1 MNPNIENE
9 LSATAEQDM
18 DEASDIASECL
29 SLMRARN
36 AKYGNSWKVL
46 TIQSI
51 ANLIEMKM
59 HRIAN
64 MNAQELDVKILDEF
78 MDAINYAIFAL
89 MKLAKLLGRK
99 ISSKEHE

>member
-1 MNPNIENE
+1 MNPYIENE

-18 DEASDIASECL
+18 NEASDIAAECL

-78 MDAINYAIFAL
+78 MDTINYAFFAL
-89 MKLAKLLGRK
+89 MKLAKLL
-99 ISSKEHE
+99 